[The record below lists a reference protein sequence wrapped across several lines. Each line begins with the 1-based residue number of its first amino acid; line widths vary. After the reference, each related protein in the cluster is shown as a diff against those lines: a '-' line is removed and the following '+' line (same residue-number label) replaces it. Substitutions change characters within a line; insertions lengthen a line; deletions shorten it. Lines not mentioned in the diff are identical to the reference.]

1 MAVTSFKLASAG
13 RSDRRKRITESYSS
27 MIENRQMNSHAV
39 IAHLGPFSLRGRE
52 VAIDNG
58 NVQHTACHGKEY
70 EGFDEGSR
78 KAKIQKG

>member
-39 IAHLGPFSLRGRE
+39 TTHLGPFSLRERE

-58 NVQHTACHGKEY
+58 DALHKACHEKE
-70 EGFDEGSR
+70 
-78 KAKIQKG
+78 